1 MEAIDEA
8 GVQRMCRNAL
18 TLKQTL
24 GSITSSREVA
34 LDQTITFYEMF
45 YKDPQVGR
53 SGRGTGIFHLLLTH
67 IFIWSDPPGNP
78 HANHRARRQLH
89 GTAVPERTAAGVQ
102 VEGHHRSEHD
112 RLLSAAALRHT
123 RHEGTAAG
131 RCAIGPAGRREMSA
145 STRVCVQVAIA
156 TQINRYIIYS
166 ANNTNYN
173 GKKCTYEHIRNIY

>member
-53 SGRGTGIFHLLLTH
+53 SGRGTGIFHLFTH
-67 IFIWSDPPGNP
+67 IYFGRPRQEILTQIIERGANYTELQYLNALQLACKSKGITDPNTIASYQQQLSDILGTKAPPLVGAP
-78 HANHRARRQLH
+78 LAQL
-89 GTAVPERTAAGVQ
+89 
-102 VEGHHRSEHD
+102 
-112 RLLSAAALRHT
+112 AAA
-123 RHEGTAAG
+123 
-131 RCAIGPAGRREMSA
+131 
-145 STRVCVQVAIA
+145 
-156 TQINRYIIYS
+156 
-166 ANNTNYN
+166 
-173 GKKCTYEHIRNIY
+173 K